1 MFIYIVAI
9 IFTPLIIFGLV
20 HTRCLANWIRWK
32 VINSLS
38 TCNRLTRRPLIETL
52 TINESTENLCTPER
66 SFDIIEEIDNTES
79 LSTAPLQRSLF
90 DNKEGSSDTLLTPR
104 YSFEDVLPEAR
115 EKHFESSETRTRKEN
130 LFESLK
136 NTIEK
141 STNPS
146 NRLNTTQIY
155 NLILKETLKENL
167 ARQKLLE
174 TERRKIN
181 NEATSLKITEQ
192 AASSSENM
200 SEQDGE
206 SRESLQSA
214 DIHHLNNAM

>member
-20 HTRCLANWIRWK
+20 HTRCL
-32 VINSLS
+32 
-38 TCNRLTRRPLIETL
+38 LTRRPLIETL